1 MASCSAEHHARKVV
15 MGETGGTA
23 LTGRGRTKGVGNVVQ
38 GGGSSDTT
46 VWFGDVGTFGSNG

>member
-1 MASCSAEHHARKVV
+1 